1 MTEKQRLLIVDDVS
15 ENLNV
20 LTHLLENADYEV
32 MAAPSGKIA
41 LEILET
47 VSVDL
52 VLLDVLMPEMDGM
65 ETCEKI
71 LQQVASPPPIIFI
84 SASNDMQQLA
94 AAFAAG
100 GVDYITKPF
109 NAIEVMARV
118 KNQLEISRLQS
129 LLLQRNAEL
138 EAQIRQRE
146 TAESALSVASDTLQ
160 HICKKEVERW
170 GLKAFIGASREFQ
183 KIYAQIR
190 QLQSF
195 SQTNVLILGE
205 SGSGKELVARALHYG
220 SDKCSKPFIAINCSA
235 IAENIAEAEFFG
247 NTKGAFTG
255 ATSDRKG
262 FFELADGG
270 TLFLDEVGDLP
281 LSLQAKLLR
290 ALESG
295 QFYPVGSKDMKTVNV
310 RVISATNNNLEQ
322 KKQDKTFREDLYFR
336 LAQFVVMLPA
346 LRERLEDIPDLARY
360 FVQEFS
366 SQMNIRAPLLSD
378 GALRKL
384 QGYHFPGN
392 IRELKNIIERA
403 IILSNK
409 GAIDA
414 WHIQIQ
420 QDTQTT
426 AKLLKPGEEELSLR
440 HVKKTLSELALQKTE
455 GNVTKA
461 AKLLG
466 VHRSWFYRLE
476 EK

>member
-1 MTEKQRLLIVDDVS
+1 MTVKQRLLIVDDVS

-20 LTHLLENADYEV
+20 LTHLLESADYEV

-41 LEILET
+41 LEILDT
-47 VSVDL
+47 VTVDL

-65 ETCEKI
+65 ETCGKI
-71 LQQVASPPPIIFI
+71 LEKVTNPPPVIFI

-94 AAFAAG
+94 DAFSAG

-109 NAIEVMARV
+109 NSTEVMARV

-160 HICKKEVERW
+160 HICKKEIERW

-183 KIYAQIR
+183 KIYTQIR

-220 SDKCSKPFIAINCSA
+220 SDKCSRPFIAINCSA

-255 ATSDRKG
+255 ATNDRKG

-310 RVISATNNNLEQ
+310 RVISATNNDLEQ
-322 KKQDKTFREDLYFR
+322 KKLEKTFREDLYFR
-336 LAQFVVMLPA
+336 LAQFVVTLPA

-366 SQMNIRAPLLSD
+366 SQMNISAPLLSE
-378 GALRKL
+378 GALTKL

-403 IILSNK
+403 IILSSE
-409 GAIDA
+409 GSIDA

-420 QDTQTT
+420 QETHAIT
-426 AKLLKPGEEELSLR
+426 KLLTPGAEELSLKS
-440 HVKKTLSELALQKTE
+440 VKKTLSDLALDKTG